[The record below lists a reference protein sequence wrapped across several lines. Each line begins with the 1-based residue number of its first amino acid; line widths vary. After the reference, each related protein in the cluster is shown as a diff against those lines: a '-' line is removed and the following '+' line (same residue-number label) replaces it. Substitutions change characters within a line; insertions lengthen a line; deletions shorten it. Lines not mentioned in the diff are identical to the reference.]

1 MRVPFFG
8 NPPRPDDWKGW
19 MQYIVGGFTE
29 ISQTAEE
36 SVEVIIDDFTY
47 TGTLTKTR
55 TFDVDAATLDDVR
68 QVLGTLIDDVK
79 ARGQK
84 AGNQ

>member
-1 MRVPFFG
+1 
-8 NPPRPDDWKGW
+8 